1 MGQKYLVLSTNNM
14 HKLKEIRD
22 ILSDLPV
29 KVLSKKALNL
39 EEFEI
44 KEDGNSLEEN
54 SIKKAQA
61 LAKLTDHMVMADDS
75 GLFVEALDGKP
86 GIHSS
91 RYAGEEGNDEKN
103 NQELLNALEGLPM
116 EKRKAEFKTVIAL
129 VTDKRELITI
139 EGSCSGHIAFK
150 PKGDNDFGYDPL
162 FIPTGYDKT
171 FAQLDPKI
179 KNKISHRADAIR
191 KLKEI
196 LEDLLKDD

>member
-54 SIKKAQA
+54 SIKKAQS

-91 RYAGEEGNDEKN
+91 
-103 NQELLNALEGLPM
+103 
-116 EKRKAEFKTVIAL
+116 
-129 VTDKRELITI
+129 
-139 EGSCSGHIAFK
+139 
-150 PKGDNDFGYDPL
+150 
-162 FIPTGYDKT
+162 
-171 FAQLDPKI
+171 KI
-179 KNKISHRADAIR
+179 GRAHV
-191 KLKEI
+191 
-196 LEDLLKDD
+196 

>member
-14 HKLKEIRD
+14 HKIKEIRD
-22 ILSDLPV
+22 ILSDLQV

-116 EKRKAEFKTVIAL
+116 EKRKARSEE
-129 VTDKRELITI
+129 R
-139 EGSCSGHIAFK
+139 
-150 PKGDNDFGYDPL
+150 
-162 FIPTGYDKT
+162 
-171 FAQLDPKI
+171 
-179 KNKISHRADAIR
+179 R
-191 KLKEI
+191 
-196 LEDLLKDD
+196 